1 MNFMLFFI
9 RIHKK
14 LCLLYLL
21 YLICKIGLNH
31 IVIYPRYLSKLSK
44 NYFHRNLKFKKIKGF
59 IYFRI
64 FF

>member
-21 YLICKIGLNH
+21 YPICKIDHNH
-31 IVIYPRYLSKLSK
+31 MMIYPRYLSKLFK
-44 NYFHRNLKFKKIKGF
+44 NYFHHNLNFNKIKGF
-59 IYFRI
+59 IY
-64 FF
+64 